1 MKLCESFEDTI
12 AAIATPIGAGGIG
25 IIKIS
30 GPEAWAIG
38 RRLFDQ
44 SGSLET
50 IQSHHLYHGHI
61 VDSKTEKTVDEV
73 LVSFMRAPS
82 TYTREDVVEINCHS
96 GFAVLDRIL
105 GLVTRAG
112 ARLAEPGEF
121 TRRAFLNGR
130 LDLTQAEAV
139 LDLIHS
145 KTRRSLDLASEHLRG
160 GLQTIITEL
169 RGHLLDILAMLEAAI
184 DFPDEDLEI
193 LASEHLAAR
202 FRQQVQDPITQL
214 LEHYEDGR
222 ILREGLAVIIAGKP
236 NVGKSSLLN
245 KLLRSNR
252 ALVTPV
258 PGTTRDVIEE
268 SFSLRGIPLRLMD
281 TAGLRQ
287 SEELVEKL
295 GMEFTRERLAQAD
308 LVLFLLD
315 RSTPLAPEDLQ
326 IYRDIG
332 NKPRLLVLNKV
343 DLEAHP
349 DFAAIRD
356 RFPEETMVETSALYG
371 DGMEELKDAV
381 FLSILGGRLDTE
393 TSVVAPNLRHK
404 LCLER
409 SLEAV
414 NRGLELLDDQS
425 SPELIAFEVQEALAH
440 LGEIVGLT
448 TTEDLLDQMP
458 WKIRWTKTDSPVCFC
473 RRLRR

>member
-1 MKLCESFEDTI
+1 MKLCQSFEDTI

-38 RRLFDQ
+38 RRLFVQ
-44 SGSLET
+44 SGSLES
-50 IQSHHLYHGHI
+50 IQPHHLYHGHI

-105 GLVTRAG
+105 GLVIQAG

-130 LDLTQAEAV
+130 IDLTKAEAV

-160 GLQTIITEL
+160 GLQTIIVEL
-169 RGHLLDILAMLEAAI
+169 RGYLMDILAMLEAAI
-184 DFPDEDLEI
+184 DFPDEDLEV
-193 LASEHLAAR
+193 LAGEDLAAR
-202 FRQQVQDPITQL
+202 FRQQVRDPITQL

-287 SEELVEKL
+287 AEELVEKM

-315 RSTPLAPEDLQ
+315 RSGPLTPEDLQ
-326 IYRDIG
+326 IYKDIDS
-332 NKPRLLVLNKV
+332 KPKLIVLNKV
-343 DLEAHP
+343 DLDAHP
-349 DFAAIRD
+349 DFATIRD

-371 DGMEELKDAV
+371 DGMEELQDAV

-414 NRGLELLDDQS
+414 NRGLELLDAQS
-425 SPELIAFEVQEALAH
+425 SVELIAFEVQEALAH

-448 TTEDLLDQMP
+448 TTEDLLDQ
-458 WKIRWTKTDSPVCFC
+458 IFSRFC
-473 RRLRR
+473 IGK

>member
-12 AAIATPIGAGGIG
+12 ASIATPIGAGGIG

-44 SGSLET
+44 SAFLET

-105 GLVTRAG
+105 GLVIRAG

-130 LDLTQAEAV
+130 IDLTQAEAV
-139 LDLIHS
+139 LDLINS

-193 LASEHLAAR
+193 LAGEHLAVR
-202 FRQQVQDPITQL
+202 FRQQVRDPISEL

-245 KLLRSNR
+245 KLLRTNR

-287 SEELVEKL
+287 AEELVEKL

-315 RSTPLAPEDLQ
+315 RSTPLAP
-326 IYRDIG
+326 
-332 NKPRLLVLNKV
+332 
-343 DLEAHP
+343 
-349 DFAAIRD
+349 
-356 RFPEETMVETSALYG
+356 
-371 DGMEELKDAV
+371 
-381 FLSILGGRLDTE
+381 
-393 TSVVAPNLRHK
+393 
-404 LCLER
+404 
-409 SLEAV
+409 
-414 NRGLELLDDQS
+414 
-425 SPELIAFEVQEALAH
+425 
-440 LGEIVGLT
+440 
-448 TTEDLLDQMP
+448 
-458 WKIRWTKTDSPVCFC
+458 
-473 RRLRR
+473 

>member
-44 SGSLET
+44 SGSPET

-82 TYTREDVVEINCHS
+82 TYTREDVVEVNCHS

-105 GLVTRAG
+105 DLVIRAG

-130 LDLTQAEAV
+130 IDLTQAEAV
-139 LDLIHS
+139 LDLIDS
-145 KTRRSLDLASEHLRG
+145 KTRRSLDLAGEHLRG

-193 LASEHLAAR
+193 LAGEQLAAR
-202 FRQQVQDPITQL
+202 FRQQVRDPITHL

-287 SEELVEKL
+287 AEELVEKL

-315 RSTPLAPEDLQ
+315 RSTPLTPEDLQ
-326 IYRDIG
+326 IYTDIG
-332 NKPRLLVLNKV
+332 NKPRLMVLNKV

-356 RFPEETMVETSALYG
+356 RFPEETIVETSALYG

-381 FLSILGGRLDTE
+381 FHSILGGRLDTE

-409 SLEAV
+409 SPEAV

-425 SPELIAFEVQEALAH
+425 SAELIAFEVQEALAH

-448 TTEDLLDQMP
+448 TTEDLLDQ
-458 WKIRWTKTDSPVCFC
+458 IFSRFC
-473 RRLRR
+473 IGK

>member
-1 MKLCESFEDTI
+1 MKLCEPLEDTI
-12 AAIATPIGAGGIG
+12 AAIATPIGTGGVG

-38 RRLFDQ
+38 RYLFHQ
-44 SGSLET
+44 SGPLDV
-50 IQSHHLYHGHI
+50 IQSHHLYYGHI
-61 VDSKTEKTVDEV
+61 VEPQTGKTVDEV
-73 LVSFMRAPS
+73 LISFMRGPS

-105 GLVTRAG
+105 ELVIRAG

-130 LDLTQAEAV
+130 IDLTQAEAV
-139 LDLIHS
+139 LDLVTS
-145 KTRRSLDLASEHLRG
+145 KTRRSLHLASEHLRG
-160 GLQTIITEL
+160 GLQSIITEL
-169 RGHLLDILAMLEAAI
+169 RSHLLDTLAMVEAAI

-193 LASEHLAAR
+193 LEKEDLATSVL
-202 FRQQVQDPITQL
+202 QQVRNPITRL
-214 LEHYEDGR
+214 LGQYEDGR

-245 KLLRSNR
+245 NLLRSTR

-268 SFSLRGIPLRLMD
+268 SLSLRGIPLRLVD

-287 SEELVEKL
+287 ADDLVEQL

-308 LVLFLLD
+308 LVLLVLD
-315 RSTPLAPEDLQ
+315 RSGPLTSEDLQ
-326 IYRDIG
+326 IYDDIDT
-332 NKPRLLVLNKV
+332 KTRLIILNKI
-343 DLEAHP
+343 DLDPHP
-349 DFAAIRD
+349 DFATISN
-356 RFPEETMVETSALYG
+356 RFPEDTVVEISALYG
-371 DGMEELKDAV
+371 DGMEQLKDAV
-381 FLSILGGRLDTE
+381 FHTILGRRLDTE
-393 TSVVAPNLRHK
+393 SSAVAPNLRHK

-414 NRGLELLDDQS
+414 NRALELLDAQS
-425 SPELIAFEVQEALAH
+425 SAEIIALEVQEALAH
-440 LGEIVGLT
+440 LGEIIGLT
-448 TTEDLLDQMP
+448 TTEDLLDQ
-458 WKIRWTKTDSPVCFC
+458 IFSRFC
-473 RRLRR
+473 IGK